1 MRIMAK
7 KQSIDKGLYYSAT
20 CGVRAVNLEDYGV
33 PCVPLLS
40 RNHFT
45 NRMPSVEEHVHV
57 GFVEILYCLG
67 GNITYESMGT
77 SYPFRPGK
85 IFVSRPDE
93 PHRMV
98 TYPKGLDTFSLLFR
112 IPPKGARFLNLRGDE
127 AVWLRD
133 RMLDMPQR
141 LFDGTDMTRKLF
153 QHVFDV
159 VAEFPQ
165 DTPERRLLLRT
176 AVVNLF
182 LDIITASRRPERVQ
196 PLEHV
201 ENVIAAMRAHPEARY
216 PVEDIAQQSGLSE
229 TNFTL
234 RFKAATGLPPHAFL
248 LECRIERAKQVL
260 RSARLSMAAI
270 AYSLGFPSAQHF
282 ATQFRKLTGVSP
294 GEWRRTASS

>member
-1 MRIMAK
+1 MAK
-7 KQSIDKGLYYSAT
+7 KQSIDKGLYISAT
-20 CGVRAVNLEDYGV
+20 HGVRAVNLEDYGV

-127 AVWLRD
+127 AAWLRG
-133 RMLDMPQR
+133 RMLDMPR
-141 LFDGTDMTRKLF
+141 PKSSRKHMARIDRAAQFAPFAALTGYEEAI
-153 QHVFDV
+153 DET
-159 VAEFPQ
+159 ARE
-165 DTPERRLLLRT
+165 TGRR
-176 AVVNLF
+176 A
-182 LDIITASRRPERVQ
+182 Q
-196 PLEHV
+196 PLEHI

-216 PVEDIAQQSGLSE
+216 PVEDIARQSGLSE

-294 GEWRRTASS
+294 GEWRRTTKG

>member
-1 MRIMAK
+1 MAK
-7 KQSIDKGLYYSAT
+7 KPSIDKGLYISAT
-20 CGVRAVNLEDYGV
+20 CGVRAVNLADYGV
-33 PCVPLLS
+33 PCVPQIS
-40 RNHFT
+40 RNHCA

-67 GNITYESMGT
+67 GNITYESMGA

-127 AVWLRD
+127 ATWLRG
-133 RMLDMPQR
+133 RMLDMPRR

-159 VAEFPQ
+159 VEGFPQ

-201 ENVIAAMRAHPEARY
+201 ENVIAAMRAHPEVRY
-216 PVEDIAQQSGLSE
+216 PVEDIARQSGLSE

-248 LECRIERAKQVL
+248 LECRIERAKQEL
-260 RSARLSMAAI
+260 RSTQLSMAAI

-294 GEWRRTASS
+294 GEWRRTASG